1 MKDRDRTRL
10 VVALCLAVLACLFV
24 VDACMASPIT
34 AKEHVEF
41 RAMRNQPVQVVNV
54 AGNLLDDIALGAR
67 RASKEV
73 TRTKSVKRESELL
86 KERTRIFGKPKQAP
100 KENEQALRIRR
111 SRGGCSGG
119 RCG

>member
-1 MKDRDRTRL
+1 MKDRYRTRL
-10 VVALCLAVLACLFV
+10 VVALCLAVIACLFV
-24 VDACMASPIT
+24 VDVCLASPIT
-34 AKEHVEF
+34 AAEHVEF
-41 RAMRNQPVQVVNV
+41 RAMRNQSVHVVNV
-54 AGNLLDDIALGAR
+54 ADSMLDDIALGAR

-73 TRTKSVKRESELL
+73 TRTKSVKRESELQ

-100 KENEQALRIRR
+100 KEDEQAIRIRR